1 MKKQLSI
8 LGAVVLAASMTVTA
22 VADDGITLWP
32 NVTTP
37 KVVPQTADLD
47 TYGKH
52 VGRSQPVT
60 TSTQP
65 VVDKAMVDFVPE
77 YSAEELKLSINSKTW
92 NNCIYMATDGIDL
105 IAGTTTTVDAA
116 AKTVTIAK

>member
-1 MKKQLSI
+1 MHKRITIFSPIGGMIVPTKTKKEVLYDMKKQLSI
-8 LGAVVLAASMTVTA
+8 LGAVAIAASMTMTA

-52 VGRSQPVT
+52 VGRSKLQPVC
-60 TSTQP
+60 
-65 VVDKAMVDFVPE
+65 DAGRVPRGH
-77 YSAEELKLSINSKTW
+77 ELQ
-92 NNCIYMATDGIDL
+92 
-105 IAGTTTTVDAA
+105 
-116 AKTVTIAK
+116 